1 MVGCKLAPVILH
13 ITHHPAWHTLL
24 TTPSNLDNSYW
35 TGLHHLYCTTPTV
48 PRTRRVISHLLHTG
62 LIMYN
67 KLRRSS
73 PRLPRDFRG
82 RSAPIWHKAL
92 EALAAPYTAL
102 CLIHRQL
109 LRSSPGKTHFPL
121 YLKFSGNFSF
131 SSLHD
136 AVFIFRKFA
145 FTKCDIHQCTQI
157 FYPK

>member
-13 ITHHPAWHTLL
+13 TTLHPAWHTLL

-109 LRSSPGKTHFPL
+109 LRSSPGKTHFPR
-121 YLKFSGNFSF
+121 KFSI
-131 SSLHD
+131 
-136 AVFIFRKFA
+136 FIFFSTRCCVHVA
-145 FTKCDIHQCTQI
+145 FTKCDIHQCTRI
-157 FYPK
+157 FHPK